1 MINATPTPIDGQ
13 EAGPRPRPHS
23 MHPLPLNQ
31 QTTRTQPVL
40 LHSLIYECREG
51 NLASA
56 ARIMTATCCN
66 IH

>member
-13 EAGPRPRPHS
+13 AGRPRPHS

-31 QTTRTQPVL
+31 QTARTQPVL

-56 ARIMTATCCN
+56 ARIMTATCYN